1 MLGPAFLWC
10 DLYLPETS
18 GLCSGLGM
26 VFVMEREALSILSG
40 ESSTREGFNYLS
52 FQRSQ
57 AAVQLQESMNS
68 AVPVQR
74 KDAGMFSFQGKGVFV
89 GGWDQF
95 LVRSRTDL
103 LSGGNDSL
111 SQAWGSRVNKTPIRN
126 GRWSTTDFSHL
137 SPSLNSTEVTLYYE
151 EWHSSLVLLTHPKD

>member
-18 GLCSGLGM
+18 GLCSELGM

-89 GGWDQF
+89 GG
-95 LVRSRTDL
+95 
-103 LSGGNDSL
+103 
-111 SQAWGSRVNKTPIRN
+111 
-126 GRWSTTDFSHL
+126 
-137 SPSLNSTEVTLYYE
+137 
-151 EWHSSLVLLTHPKD
+151 